1 MQGIYFEDNEILFD
15 AWQQLE
21 KKVLFLHEIGTEQ
34 YTYINGQYIVIEMGK
49 IYDYVV
55 LEWIEENNYKLV
67 EMPTNEVDEI

>member
-1 MQGIYFEDNEILFD
+1 MQGIYFEDKNIMFE

-34 YTYINGQYIVIEMGK
+34 YTYIDGQYIVIEFVER
-49 IYDYVV
+49 YADVV
-55 LEWIEENNYKLV
+55 SEWILENDYKLV